1 MLDQR
6 EKPLPRFSLESEQE
20 VTFSRGEDQ
29 QPPLRA
35 CYLSPGS
42 FSHRKFNFFFSWLAA
57 LIAFPNCRAHD
68 RGHLRRHLRSPAPVY
83 VLLPG
88 NLCLSEPGSWKA
100 LPLEELMIHRKGN
113 Q

>member
-1 MLDQR
+1 M
-6 EKPLPRFSLESEQE
+6 EKTSSLLC
-20 VTFSRGEDQ
+20 VPATFHPAHFPIENSI
-29 QPPLRA
+29 
-35 CYLSPGS
+35 
-42 FSHRKFNFFFSWLAA
+42 FFFSWLAA

-100 LPLEELMIHRKGN
+100 LPREELMIHRKGN